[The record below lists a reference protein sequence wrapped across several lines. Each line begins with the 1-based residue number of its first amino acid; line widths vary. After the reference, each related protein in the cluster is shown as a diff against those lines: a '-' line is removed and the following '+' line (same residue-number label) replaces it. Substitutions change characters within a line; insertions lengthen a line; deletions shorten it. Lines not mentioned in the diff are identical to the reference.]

1 MAYTIKQLQK
11 KDSKEY
17 MSDKLL
23 LTTLINER
31 INGLTQVSSPLSKRL
46 TDLRKKVEDGT
57 VFQTETEGQKTY
69 FIEISGQDE
78 GDIEAAIDE
87 CKKKIM
93 AGFSSGFDSNDTGS
107 YSFESK
113 GWH

>member
-11 KDSKEY
+11 KDSPEY
-17 MSDKLL
+17 ISDKLL

-31 INGLTQVSSPLSKRL
+31 INGLTQVYSPLSQRL
-46 TDLRKKVEDGT
+46 ADLRKKVEDGT
-57 VFQTETEGQKTY
+57 VFHQETEGQKTY
-69 FIEISGQDE
+69 YIEVSGEDE

-87 CKKKIM
+87 CKKKMM

-107 YSFESK
+107 YSFESI